1 MFEFVGSLSE
11 SVIAQYGK
19 EQSKRVFCCFLMI
32 LLPLTALVIVLT
44 FVLPKDAQIKELW
57 ICLIICY
64 VFCIFVRFAPAK
76 SMAYRISKTIT
87 FDLDKDLIT
96 IKETFIMQNP
106 AQKPVKK
113 LISKIKKI
121 VDYGDWYLLC
131 FKGDI
136 TNIFAL
142 QKNHIM
148 NTKIEDFESTFKDKI
163 VQPNIKRKQK

>member
-1 MFEFVGSLSE
+1 MFEFVGKLSE

-19 EQSKRVFCCFLMI
+19 EQSKRGFCCFLMI
-32 LLPLTALVIVLT
+32 LLPFTALVIVLT
-44 FVLPKDAQIKELW
+44 LVFPKDAQIKELW

-64 VFCIFVRFAPAK
+64 VVCMFVRFAPAK

-96 IKETFIMQNP
+96 IKETFIIQSTTK
-106 AQKPVKK
+106 KPVKK
-113 LISKIKKI
+113 LVSKIKKI
-121 VDYGDWYLLC
+121 VDYGDWYLVC

-136 TNIFAL
+136 TNIIAL

-148 NTKIEDFESTFKDKI
+148 NKKIEDFESTFKNKI
-163 VQPNIKRKQK
+163 VQPNIKRKQQ

>member
-44 FVLPKDAQIKELW
+44 FVLPKDSQIKELW

-64 VFCIFVRFAPAK
+64 VVCIFVRFAPAK
-76 SMAYRISKTIT
+76 SIAYRISKTIT

-96 IKETFIMQNP
+96 IKETFNMQNP

>member
-11 SVIAQYGK
+11 SVIAQYGN

-44 FVLPKDAQIKELW
+44 LVFPKDAQIKELW

-64 VFCIFVRFAPAK
+64 AACIFVRFAPAK

-87 FDLDKDLIT
+87 FDLDKDIIT
-96 IKETFIMQNP
+96 IKETINIQNT
-106 AQKPVKK
+106 ARKPVKK

-121 VDYGDWYLLC
+121 VDYGDWYLVC

-142 QKNHIM
+142 QKNHTTCA
-148 NTKIEDFESTFKDKI
+148 NLENFEKTFKDKI
-163 VQPNIKRKQK
+163 VQPNTKRKQQ